1 MNRDAGER
9 RHVDVDARDL
19 SELLG
24 FDVETRLIAEGTK
37 STHADRLARWTHA
50 VATMTGRANDRRES
64 IAAGLAIR
72 LGLLDEAHE
81 LVQDAETRDGMLW
94 HAVIHRLDGDLEN
107 ARYWYRRV
115 GRDHPDAQRL
125 AETARSLAAGQA
137 IASLAQPSWS
147 NDRWIDRHRERLA
160 PADAQALTLL
170 AIAEWEAHFRR
181 VTAA

>member
-1 MNRDAGER
+1 MNLEAGDAKRGSL
-9 RHVDVDARDL
+9 DGPNL

-24 FDVETRLIAEGTK
+24 FDVANRFIAEGPQ
-37 STHADRLARWTHA
+37 STHADRLARWENA
-50 VATMTGRANDRRES
+50 VAALTGRAIDRRES

-81 LVQDAETRDGMLW
+81 LVQTSETQDGMLW
-94 HAVIHRLDGDLEN
+94 HAIIHRLDGDLEN

-115 GRDHPDAQRL
+115 GRDHPDAERL

-137 IASLAQPSWS
+137 ISDLARPTWS
-147 NDRWIDRHRERLA
+147 NDRWIDRHRERLSA
-160 PADAQALTLL
+160 ADAQAMTRL

-181 VTAA
+181 VTAR